1 VRRAALPFIFVTLML
16 DVMGIGLIIPV
27 APKLIAQLDVG
38 GDAAHHAAMY
48 GWLTATYALMLF
60 LFAPF
65 MGSLSDKVGR
75 RPVILIALLGTGL
88 DYFAMAFAPNLTIL
102 FITRAL
108 NGMSGAS
115 MAASMAYIADVT
127 PPEKRAAGYGMVGA
141 AFGVGFVL
149 GPLLGGYLGSIDL
162 RLPFMVAGGFALA
175 SWLYG
180 FFILPESLAPENRR
194 SFSWARANPI
204 GALVSIS
211 RFPRAISLAIAM
223 FFLQLAMFGLHS
235 TWVLYTE
242 HRYKWDEFAVGL
254 SLAVVG
260 LSSAIVQGGLARVA
274 VPKFGERRCLLFGVA
289 IAVLAYAGYGLATE
303 GWMIYCIIALA
314 SIGGVAGPAGQALL
328 SKSVEPNQ
336 QGELQ
341 GSLSSMQSVA
351 QVIAPLAATKIFAL
365 SLSGEGWIR
374 HPGASFFWCALLA
387 GVGLAVAW
395 WSLRQSTG
403 ASKITSASDPPGG

>member
-1 VRRAALPFIFVTLML
+1 ML
-16 DVMGIGLIIPV
+16 DVLGVGLIIPV

-38 GDAAHHAAMY
+38 GETAHHAAMY

-60 LFAPF
+60 LFAPLL
-65 MGSLSDKVGR
+65 GSLSDKVGR

-88 DYFAMAFAPNLTIL
+88 DYLAMAFAPNLTIL

-127 PPEKRAAGYGMVGA
+127 PPEKRAAGYGLVGA

-162 RLPFMVAGGFALA
+162 RLPFFVAGGLALT

-180 FFILPESLAPENRR
+180 YFVLPESLAPENRR
-194 SFSWARANPI
+194 AFSWARANPV
-204 GALVSIS
+204 GALLSIS
-211 RFPRAISLAIAM
+211 RFPRALTLAIAM

-242 HRYKWDEFAVGL
+242 HRYKWDEFGVGL

-260 LSSAIVQGGLARVA
+260 LTSAIVQGGIARKA
-274 VPKFGERRCLLFGVA
+274 VPRFGERACLLFGVA
-289 IAVLAYAGYGLATE
+289 IAVCAYLGYGLATE
-303 GWMIYCIIALA
+303 GWMIYAIIAVA
-314 SIGGVAGPAGQALL
+314 SIGSVAGPAGQSLI

-365 SLSGEGWIR
+365 SLTGEGWIR
-374 HPGASFFWCALLA
+374 HPGASFFWCA
-387 GVGLAVAW
+387 GLALIGLVLAVRG
-395 WSLRQSTG
+395 LRQQGPGEQAGGEAGIGSATGSTKG
-403 ASKITSASDPPGG
+403 